1 MRLLLY
7 EKMVRIKRDAEWSVA
22 LGKAVERLDL
32 GVGFKNSDLDSGM
45 DTLVREIEKKIR
57 GNMEQPNPCGHLEAE
72 IVQSK
77 EANHVLSQRILELE
91 SARAVAIERA
101 EKAEACEQLLCDHIN
116 SLSREVA
123 RMHDALAR
131 DFALMVKLSCN
142 RDQLSAAEQERDLAL
157 ERVKALEDAMKSV
170 EWINHGGNW
179 LCPWC
184 FRTNLI
190 GDGHAKY
197 CKRQLALS
205 PKVVGPKI
213 EEPKAE

>member
-1 MRLLLY
+1 M
-7 EKMVRIKRDAEWSVA
+7 EPMTFEEWFKWMKAPGKARDAEIAA
-22 LGKAVERLDL
+22 LREKLIAANKEIERL
-32 GVGFKNSDLDSGM
+32 K
-45 DTLVREIEKKIR
+45 
-57 GNMEQPNPCGHLEAE
+57 PLE
-72 IVQSK
+72 